1 MTGVK
6 YSVDERMEDALK
18 NFENLLWQAS
28 INILFWSEAFPEKSD
43 YEYKNTEVSSH
54 LNQSLL
60 KNYSQALIYCG
71 FY

>member
-6 YSVDERMEDALK
+6 YSVYERMEDALK

-54 LNQSLL
+54 LNLSLL